1 MKRVKITNGR
11 ILTPWRDLGT
21 GCVVVEDGVIRDVR
35 AGDIEVQDAEVVDA
49 GGCYVAPGFIE
60 MHSHGAGGHD
70 FMDATVEAFTGAARM
85 HAMHGTTLIC
95 PTTIAS
101 TVEGLMKTFA
111 VYDEA
116 LKANTAGAAFC
127 GLHLEGP
134 YFSYEQRGAQDP
146 KYLRNPQ
153 PEEYMAILDATDH
166 IARWS
171 LAPELPGAMAFG
183 RELVRRGIKPA
194 IAHTSAT
201 YDEVAE
207 AFDNG
212 FRHLTHFYSCMS
224 TITRRD
230 GFRYPGVIES
240 GFIIGE
246 MTLELI
252 ADGCH
257 VPPSL
262 LKLVYDVK
270 GASRVALVTDSM
282 RAAGMGDGPSI
293 LGSLAEGQ
301 EVIVEDGVAKLL
313 DRKAFAGSVATADR
327 LIRVM
332 RDACGIPMHETVR
345 MMTST
350 PASILGVEGRKG
362 SLVPG
367 KDADIVIF
375 DEKTDVKLTMI
386 GGNIIYRKQS

>member
-1 MKRVKITNGR
+1 MTRVKITNGR

-21 GCVVVEDGVIRDVR
+21 GCVVVEDGVIVEVRTGDV
-35 AGDIEVQDAEVVDA
+35 EVQDAEVIDA

-70 FMDATVEAFTGAARM
+70 FMDATVDAFVGAARM
-85 HAMHGTTLIC
+85 HAIHGTTLIC
-95 PTTIAS
+95 PTTVAS
-101 TVEGLMKTFA
+101 TVEGLFKTFA

-116 LKANTAGAAFC
+116 LKANTSGAAFG

-134 YFSYEQRGAQDP
+134 YFSYEHRGAQDP
-146 KYLRNPQ
+146 KYLRNPE
-153 PEEYMAILDATDH
+153 PKEYMAILDATDH
-166 IARWS
+166 IVRWS
-171 LAPELPGAMAFG
+171 LAPELPGAMSFG
-183 RELVRRGIKPA
+183 VELVRRGIKPA

-201 YDEVAE
+201 YEEVAE

-212 FRHLTHFYSCMS
+212 FHHLTHFYSCMS
-224 TITRRD
+224 TITRRN

-240 GFIIGE
+240 GFIIDE

-282 RAAGMGDGPSI
+282 RAAGMDDGPSI
-293 LGSLAEGQ
+293 LGGLSEGQ

-313 DRKAFAGSVATADR
+313 DRTAFAGSVATADR

-332 RDACGIPMHETVR
+332 RGACGISMHETVR
-345 MMTST
+345 MMTAT
-350 PASILGVEGRKG
+350 PASILGIEDRKG
-362 SLVPG
+362 SLVAG

-375 DEKTDVKLTMI
+375 DDDVDVKLTMV
-386 GGNIIYRKQS
+386 GGNIIYKK